1 MSATWPKIIAP
12 KAAASSAVE
21 VTRPTAQG
29 DGCHSSFRMDMTT
42 PMMKR
47 SYASVK
53 KPMPEMNMTFQCCFV
68 ILESSIRER
77 MSVSLNVASDI
88 VCKSLSDASLRASF
102 FQRADWML
110 GSHVTEVSQNL
121 LGTFRQIVSSIEWA
135 SLDLARC
142 AKR

>member
-1 MSATWPKIIAP
+1 MRLRPSMSATRPKIIAP

-77 MSVSLNVASDI
+77 MSIWFIVASDI
-88 VCKSLSDASLRASF
+88 GGNSPLDGAQLCARHLP
-102 FQRADWML
+102 RAD
-110 GSHVTEVSQNL
+110 
-121 LGTFRQIVSSIEWA
+121 
-135 SLDLARC
+135 LDA
-142 AKR
+142 

>member
-1 MSATWPKIIAP
+1 MRLRPSMSATRPKMMAP
-12 KAAASSAVE
+12 KAAASKAVD

-29 DGCHSSFRMDMTT
+29 DGCHSSFRIDMTT

-77 MSVSLNVASDI
+77 MSVSFIVASDI
-88 VCKSLSDASLRASF
+88 GAFLLGDEQLRARHLPKSG
-102 FQRADWML
+102 L
-110 GSHVTEVSQNL
+110 GCLVPMSQKFRKTAWYPAGNLRVPVTV
-121 LGTFRQIVSSIEWA
+121 GAT
-135 SLDLARC
+135 
-142 AKR
+142 